1 MMLRPC
7 INSRKK
13 AGHIVYIFNN
23 IIGKRAKLVLGG
35 LRLRARIEILR
46 LHSTGKG
53 ALAAQL
59 LRCGNSDDLI
69 RKVKYINE

>member
-7 INSRKK
+7 INGRKK
-13 AGHIVYIFNN
+13 PGHIVYIFNN
-23 IIGKRAKLVLGG
+23 IIGKRAELVLGR
-35 LRLRARIEILR
+35 LRLRARIEILK

-59 LRCGNSDDLI
+59 HGCGNSNDLI
-69 RKVKYINE
+69 RKIKYINK

>member
-13 AGHIVYIFNN
+13 PGHIAHIFNN
-23 IIGKRAKLVLGG
+23 IISKRAKLILGG
-35 LRLRARIEILR
+35 LRLRASIEILR

-53 ALAAQL
+53 SLTAQL

-69 RKVKYINE
+69 R

>member
-7 INSRKK
+7 INGRKK

-23 IIGKRAKLVLGG
+23 IISKRAKLVLRG
-35 LRLRARIEILR
+35 LRLRARIEILE

-53 ALAAQL
+53 ALTAQL

-69 RKVKYINE
+69 REIKYINE

>member
-35 LRLRARIEILR
+35 LRLRARIEILE

-53 ALAAQL
+53 TLTAQL

-69 RKVKYINE
+69 R